1 MDARPR
7 QGVLSPCT
15 SQGGRDLRS
24 CTHAP
29 GRARIPKPLGPW
41 APEQRP
47 QSLIWTGRA
56 VEMLWPSKYR
66 CFGAM
71 FGPAQGQ
78 MPFLTAKTA
87 DSGLE
92 HKELPKRTGHW
103 ENGF

>member
-1 MDARPR
+1 MSKVRGHDQVVISEVAPTHLDER
-7 QGVLSPCT
+7 GS
-15 SQGGRDLRS
+15 RS
-24 CTHAP
+24 
-29 GRARIPKPLGPW
+29 PW

-92 HKELPKRTGHW
+92 HKDMLKLDEKLD
-103 ENGF
+103 